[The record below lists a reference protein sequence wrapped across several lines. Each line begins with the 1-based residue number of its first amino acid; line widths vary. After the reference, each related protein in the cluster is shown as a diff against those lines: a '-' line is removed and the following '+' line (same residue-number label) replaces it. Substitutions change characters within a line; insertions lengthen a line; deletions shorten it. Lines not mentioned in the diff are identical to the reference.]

1 MSDRCSGQKV
11 AVAHQLV
18 VEGENSVARRYFD
31 EVQKG
36 QPLCD

>member
-1 MSDRCSGQKV
+1 MSAHCSGQKV
-11 AVAHQLV
+11 AAAYRCV
-18 VEGENSVARRYFD
+18 VEGEEFVTKERFD